1 MAHIA
6 NKIDAKDIK
15 LQNVF
20 YGNRY
25 KIDVFQ
31 REYRWQREQ
40 IEALISDLCSSFL
53 NNYAKSDTI
62 ESASKYDCYYM
73 GPIVLCEEEN
83 SLSIV
88 DGQQRLTSFTLILI
102 YLDHLQES
110 LDLTDDQKQKLENYI
125 YVKKGG
131 KTTLVLNVEARKDI
145 INQLYSS
152 DFNTLTPEGEFSNS
166 YGYYQSNLEESIEN
180 IVSRYDD
187 IVKFF
192 PPEIKTPEILP
203 IFVEWLLNRV
213 VLVEIKAYSLDNAY
227 TIFETMND
235 RGLSLNPTEI
245 LKAYL
250 LSNVKDEQN
259 AVEANEKWK
268 ELINELKVRI
278 GTDADLD
285 FFKNWLRA
293 KYAVTRRGT
302 FKGSEN
308 EDFEQIGVQF
318 HAWVKTNHKS
328 LNLKTDTD
336 FYYFILAD
344 LEFYV
349 LEYLKLYFLKN
360 DVQGD
365 TPRFNIT
372 NAFSI
377 ADSLVY
383 PLLMAPIKKADS
395 LEDLDNKYKLVNDFV
410 DIYAN
415 IRMLCN
421 RPITQSSIRNYF
433 YDLIR
438 ETRNN
443 SIQDLEEVFSREVD
457 KLRELKNSVRDF
469 YVDNQGYYHYF
480 FARILYTME
489 KISEEYAFTDLMRSR
504 KQSSYILVQ
513 IFRVDEIEA
522 DTEESE
528 NLNMAGLLSN
538 FCLIRRYH
546 LEEFTNKQT
555 RYKVSFLNKHNYL
568 PDMQSHLKKDMSILL
583 FLQTRSQVINAL
595 ISKIWM

>member
-20 YGNRY
+20 FRNRY

-53 NNYAKSDTI
+53 NNHKSEDVI
-62 ESASKYDCYYM
+62 ASASSYDCYYM
-73 GPIVLCEEEN
+73 GPIVLCEDN
-83 SLSIV
+83 NTLSIV

-102 YLDHLQES
+102 YLNHLQNL
-110 LDLTDDQKQKLENYI
+110 LDITDDEKQDLENYI
-125 YVKKGG
+125 FVKMGG
-131 KTTLVLNVEARKDI
+131 KTTLVLNVEARNDVI
-145 INQLYSS
+145 TQLYKSEI
-152 DFNTLTPEGEFSNS
+152 DVFSQTDIPIDYNFFQNGS
-166 YGYYQSNLEESIEN
+166 EESLEN
-180 IVSRYDD
+180 IRNRYDD

-192 PPEIKTPEILP
+192 PPEIKTKEIVP
-203 IFVEWLLNRV
+203 IFIEWLLTRI

-250 LSNVKDEQN
+250 LSNVKDENN

-268 ELINELKVRI
+268 QLINELKIQI
-278 GTDADLD
+278 GQDADLD
-285 FFKNWLRA
+285 FFKSWLRS
-293 KYAVTRRGT
+293 KYALTRRGT

-308 EDFEQIGVQF
+308 EDFEKIGVQF
-318 HAWVKTNHKS
+318 HAWVKTNHKA

-336 FYYFILAD
+336 FYYFILTD

-349 LEYLKLYFLKN
+349 NEYLNLYNWKHEPNEGKLK
-360 DVQGD
+360 
-365 TPRFNIT
+365 FNIT

-383 PLLMAPIKKADS
+383 PLFLAPIKKTDS
-395 LEDLDNKYKLVNDFV
+395 KEVLEEKYLLVNDFLDV
-410 DIYAN
+410 YVN

-421 RPITQSSIRNYF
+421 KPITQSSIRNYF

-438 ETRNN
+438 DIRNKDEVELRVIF
-443 SIQDLEEVFSREVD
+443 SKESEKLEE
-457 KLRELKNSVRDF
+457 LRTSFKDF
-469 YVDNQGYYHYF
+469 YVDNQGYYHYL
-480 FARILYTME
+480 FARILYSIDE
-489 KISEEYAFTDLMRSR
+489 INDENVFNDLLRSR
-504 KQSSYILVQ
+504 KQSSYILIQ
-513 IFRVDEIEA
+513 IYRSDEIENMDEEV
-522 DTEESE
+522 DTT
-528 NLNMAGLLSN
+528 NLSNLISN

-546 LEEFTNKQT
+546 FEEFSNKQM
-555 RYKVSFLNKHNYL
+555 RHRLSFLQNNNYL
-568 PDMQSHLKKDMSILL
+568 PEMAGQNVSKWTILE
-583 FLQTRSQVINAL
+583 FLSERNEVLNGFITH
-595 ISKIWM
+595 IWL